1 MGCIFTENLIV
12 PDASVDEI
20 NAAVEEAG
28 AGVAA
33 GEDVTQISDLAAS
46 FAGGDISAVAG
57 KSPCP
62 SPYSFIPHANTAQA
76 KPPPSSPAR
85 TTPEETSNP
94 SPAP

>member
-12 PDASVDEI
+12 PEASVDEI

-28 AGVAA
+28 AGLAA

-57 KSPCP
+57 KSPYS
-62 SPYSFIPHANTAQA
+62 SPHWVVPHTNTNQA
-76 KPPPSSPAR
+76 KPPPSSLAR
-85 TTPEETSNP
+85 TTPEKTSNP
-94 SPAP
+94 SPVP